1 MHFHSTIVPE
11 ANYRRMNDLIA
22 VMHSTM
28 PKDIFNEPYIKFT
41 PKGVHIEMT
50 FTELLDTVLSIRFS
64 ESLAEILGADADVA
78 YDRSHARTSR
88 RFSLVNDDIN
98 STYIYCDIQ
107 EHVTVGDTKAPLL
120 RIVEKDT
127 MRGKPYCCDA
137 SRHMYEDY
145 YSRQVGGQ
153 MPVFVGSR
161 HQ

>member
-1 MHFHSTIVPE
+1 
-11 ANYRRMNDLIA
+11 
-22 VMHSTM
+22 
-28 PKDIFNEPYIKFT
+28 
-41 PKGVHIEMT
+41 MT